1 MSDNQNSNNTGNLSF
16 AGTEISMSRTAR
28 FWILLLFDIPSIICT
43 LFVLCCILMDR
54 KLRSSVKNHSLVLF
68 LILGL
73 GTQLVDVP
81 FYLNFI
87 VHSSVVPANPSICIL
102 WWFTDI
108 GMYNGG
114 AILLAWTAFERHII
128 IFHDRWIST
137 RKRRIIVHYL
147 PLLFLILYIF
157 IYYIYAFYAF
167 PCENTYDYTLPY
179 CDEYPCYA
187 NDPIMGMFDWIVNIA
202 MPTLLE
208 AFFSVAFMFRV
219 VWQKYRSRLP
229 VQWRKQRK
237 MTIQLMSL
245 TALNLSVNC
254 PLSILN
260 IAYLCARCHTNLSM
274 DTFLSQPTDHNHAPS
289 PERIPVIELHSEIKA
304 RAVTSEES
312 TSVILHSSLRTLP
325 LSATSELPRTEM
337 LKQTIRRQRQTPAT
351 TSTDDLTDDLRKTYR
366 GEDFLLHEE
375 KDMIIFTT
383 KSNLSALKQSKHWF
397 ADGTFKVCPNDLYQ
411 LFTLH
416 ALMTSTIIPLVYGLL
431 IGKSSN
437 DYNGFFRKV
446 LDQGNFQPE
455 TILSDFE
462 TGTIKTIKDML
473 PNVTHK
479 GCLFHFGQSVWRHV
493 QNKGLS
499 AKYKEDENFR
509 LNVKMLIG
517 LAYLP
522 LSDVKETA

>member
-1 MSDNQNSNNTGNLSF
+1 
-16 AGTEISMSRTAR
+16 
-28 FWILLLFDIPSIICT
+28 
-43 LFVLCCILMDR
+43 
-54 KLRSSVKNHSLVLF
+54 
-68 LILGL
+68 
-73 GTQLVDVP
+73 
-81 FYLNFI
+81 
-87 VHSSVVPANPSICIL
+87 
-102 WWFTDI
+102 
-108 GMYNGG
+108 
-114 AILLAWTAFERHII
+114 
-128 IFHDRWIST
+128 
-137 RKRRIIVHYL
+137 
-147 PLLFLILYIF
+147 
-157 IYYIYAFYAF
+157 
-167 PCENTYDYTLPY
+167 
-179 CDEYPCYA
+179 
-187 NDPIMGMFDWIVNIA
+187 
-202 MPTLLE
+202 
-208 AFFSVAFMFRV
+208 
-219 VWQKYRSRLP
+219 
-229 VQWRKQRK
+229 
-237 MTIQLMSL
+237 
-245 TALNLSVNC
+245 
-254 PLSILN
+254 
-260 IAYLCARCHTNLSM
+260 M
-274 DTFLSQPTDHNHAPS
+274 DTFLSPPTDHNHAPN
-289 PERIPVIELHSEIKA
+289 PERIPVIELHNEIKV

-312 TSVILHSSLRTLP
+312 TSIILHSSLRMFP

-397 ADGTFKVCPNDLYQ
+397 ADGTFKVCPNDFYQ

-446 LDQGNFQPE
+446 LDQDNFQPE

-499 AKYKEDENFR
+499 TKYKEDENFR

-522 LSDVKETA
+522 LSDVITGFDLVAGEFDDDADDLLDYFEKTWIGEPRRRGAGRKKPQFDHALWNVYDRVITDLPRSNNSVEGWHNAFASRVTVAHPTIKKLVEKIRREQSKFEIDIAHLLQGHQPKPKKACYRKLDERIARLVRGYDPLQIHQYLKNIAANVSL